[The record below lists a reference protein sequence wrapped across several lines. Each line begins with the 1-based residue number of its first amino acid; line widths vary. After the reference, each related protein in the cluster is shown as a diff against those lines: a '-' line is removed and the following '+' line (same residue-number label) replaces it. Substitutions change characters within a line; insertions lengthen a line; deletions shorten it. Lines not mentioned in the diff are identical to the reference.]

1 MHGEEL
7 EQTRDRTFDPLFFLV
22 VLEHDFLTPSL
33 ETPTWSLGSPH
44 AHRSSLDTE
53 PLRRKSPLWQEHQGL
68 LGSTTKVGTELGQAR
83 DPLLL
88 GRLALCN
95 PWTVTCQAPLS
106 MGFSRQ
112 EYWGGLPFPS
122 PGTAKWVHIDSYNIW
137 KQILT
142 ILFCFIIPQIYQY
155 LLAE

>member
-7 EQTRDRTFDPLFFLV
+7 EQTRDRTFDPLLFLV

-106 MGFSRQ
+106 MGFPRQ
-112 EYWGGLPFPS
+112 EYWSRLPFPS
-122 PGTAKWVHIDSYNIW
+122 PGDLPDPGVEPSSPSSYSLSASTDSCNTRGAWI
-137 KQILT
+137 
-142 ILFCFIIPQIYQY
+142 FI
-155 LLAE
+155 E